1 MEEEIIKTF
10 YDKILP
16 SVRRDAPTYV
26 GDWAYHVNFDS
37 NNDDRDIFNSN
48 LVINIKDNK
57 RFEDALIEYTKSM
70 IDHLVSNSK
79 LHEYDNVYFEGDI
92 SHIIESA
99 LLNVWFNATEE
110 DFKDPIKY
118 LRCRTN
124 FLIDD
129 FSNGN
134 LDKKYIS
141 NNIGKL
147 NNYNIESWIDVVNPS
162 TNETP
167 FVFKSKIVNGEDEYL
182 LPNVSYGISDGKCY
196 IYAVHGSKHVNNS
209 SFDKKVNRL
218 LYKANKGLEIT
229 DLEENIKDV
238 SLSHI
243 FALTIFFKMLEDN
256 NINNIVIKNYYPV
269 RSDNK
274 DLLVIINFI

>member
-147 NNYNIESWIDVVNPS
+147 FLNSK
-162 TNETP
+162 TNSR
-167 FVFKSKIVNGEDEYL
+167 KKNGNDMAAYMTQPEH
-182 LPNVSYGISDGKCY
+182 SDIKY
-196 IYAVHGSKHVNNS
+196 YASAFSNTSV
-209 SFDKKVNRL
+209 
-218 LYKANKGLEIT
+218 
-229 DLEENIKDV
+229 
-238 SLSHI
+238 
-243 FALTIFFKMLEDN
+243 
-256 NINNIVIKNYYPV
+256 
-269 RSDNK
+269 
-274 DLLVIINFI
+274 